1 MCTADEHA
9 RRVKRTRMRTT
20 VAQLIAHAVHD
31 AGARVV
37 THVPGFGGTQVFDAW
52 CAMTATSTLPSFH
65 EEVAYTIAH
74 GASLVG
80 QRAATLIK
88 AHGLVKAANSVIDS
102 LSAGTTAGFVILVF
116 DDPRGQ
122 HSDNIFDVPAFL
134 RGLGILFHVPQPRN
148 MYAAVIEAF
157 RQSEAVQLP
166 IVLLMDVDT
175 LDQPGTYRPL
185 GVNDALPRYY
195 RDVPQH
201 VVCPLFAE
209 YQRQVVTA
217 KLSGR
222 NWREVPRPV
231 VPTVPDDLPPAWQA
245 TARVYLPFFQ
255 VFQTIRGEVITG
267 DTSISTLFALPPYH
281 SIDMG
286 TYMGGSLPLA
296 MGAYLA
302 GYHHVWAL
310 TGDFSFIAA
319 GQLGLV
325 EAIQRAIPLKV
336 VIFHNGTA
344 QATGGQPIPPHMLD
358 RVLQGYASSI
368 RYIRNPQDG
377 GELTTVLDEASHV
390 QELRIIVAEYH
401 QGADKPTI

>member
-1 MCTADEHA
+1 
-9 RRVKRTRMRTT
+9 MRTT

-52 CAMTATSTLPSFH
+52 CAITATSALPSFH

-116 DDPRGQ
+116 DDTRGQ

-134 RGLGILFHVPQPRN
+134 RGLGILFYVPQPQN
-148 MYAAVIEAF
+148 MYAAVVEAF
-157 RQSEAVQLP
+157 RQSEVIQLP
-166 IVLLMDVDT
+166 VALVMDVAT

-185 GVNDALPRYY
+185 EVDDALPCYY
-195 RDVPQH
+195 RDVTQH

-209 YQRQVVTA
+209 YQRQIVTA
-217 KLSGR
+217 KVFGQ
-222 NWREVPRPV
+222 NWRGVSKPV
-231 VPTVPDDLPPAWQA
+231 VPRVPDDLPPAWQA
-245 TARVYLPFFQ
+245 AARVYLPFFK
-255 VFQTIRGEVITG
+255 VFQTIRGEIITG

-281 SIDMG
+281 CIDMG

-296 MGAYLA
+296 IGAYLA
-302 GYHHVWAL
+302 GYHHTWAL

-344 QATGGQPIPPHMLD
+344 QATGGQPIPPHLLD
-358 RVLQGYASSI
+358 RVLEGYASSI
-368 RYIRNPQDG
+368 RYIRNPQDSG
-377 GELTTVLDEASHV
+377 KLTTVLDEASHA

-401 QGADKPTI
+401 QGADTATIRSR